1 MFLLCPIAL
10 PEGVHPFAVRLF
22 LDSTRTFQENL
33 KMTRIRTTRPLLL
46 AVLALGLP
54 VSVLAQ
60 PAAKPAE
67 PPGPRVLMVNPAAAL
82 MPALKY
88 RLLPSS
94 ADLNRG
100 DAAPIYL
107 RIGLE
112 MAEGG
117 WKQLNEK
124 TYQWLKLPLKDFPT
138 AEARQFVDTWSGRLK
153 QIEFGAHR
161 KTCDWNYTLPEQR
174 LDAIAILL
182 PDAQSMRVWGR
193 LLAVKARVEIAERKY
208 DEAIRTIETGLAFA
222 RHVGGGLWLIN
233 GLVGIA
239 NATLM
244 LDQCEELI
252 AQPGAPNLYW
262 ALTALPRP
270 LIGLHDQLEVEQKLC
285 ENLIPELTEAE
296 LARPRNPAEWASLL
310 ARMHEGIVKWSR
322 NLLSQEPETSS
333 PMKPLAGWDLD
344 RLKTESIAEAWDYV
358 KASRKLTDPQ
368 RAAMSKDQIVALYLA
383 GRYRELRD
391 DLFKAS
397 YLPVGEALPQIK
409 AAGERLHAAKS
420 DPLALFVGIQPNIEA
435 GLAAELRLDR
445 RVAALRVIEAIR
457 LHAAAHDG
465 ALPESLSQV
474 TDVPVPDDPATGK
487 PFEYHRDGSS
497 ATLSGPQAG
506 LPPPWP
512 SYRITIRR

>member
-1 MFLLCPIAL
+1 MMTPIRPARPVLIAL
-10 PEGVHPFAVRLF
+10 V
-22 LDSTRTFQENL
+22 
-33 KMTRIRTTRPLLL
+33 
-46 AVLALGLP
+46 ALGLP
-54 VSVLAQ
+54 VSALAQ

-67 PPGPRVLMVNPAAAL
+67 PPKPKVLIVNAAAAPV
-82 MPALKY
+82 PALKY

-94 ADLNRG
+94 ADLNPG

-112 MAEGG
+112 LAAEG
-117 WKQLNEK
+117 WRQLNEK
-124 TYQWLKLPLKDFPT
+124 PYPWLKLPLKDFPA
-138 AEARQFVDTWSGRLK
+138 AEARQFVDTWGNKLK
-153 QIEFGAHR
+153 QIEFGSHR

-182 PDAQSMRVWGR
+182 PDAQSMRVWSR
-193 LLAVKARVEIAERKY
+193 VLAVKARVEIAEGKY

-239 NATLM
+239 HATLM
-244 LDQCEELI
+244 LDRCEELI

-296 LARPRNPAEWASLL
+296 LARPRSPAEWASLL

-322 NLLSQEPETSS
+322 NLSQDTEAGPPIKT
-333 PMKPLAGWDLD
+333 LAGWNLD
-344 RLKTESIAEAWDYV
+344 RLETESIAEAWDYV

-397 YLPVGEALPQIK
+397 YLPVREALPQIK
-409 AAGERLHAAKS
+409 AAGKRLHAAKS
-420 DPLALFVGIQPNIEA
+420 GPLALFVGIQPNVEA

-457 LHAAAHDG
+457 LSAAAHG
-465 ALPESLSQV
+465 GVLPESLGQV

-487 PFEYHRDGSS
+487 PFEYHRDGNS

-506 LPPPWP
+506 LPPPPWP
-512 SYRITIRR
+512 SYRITIRPRP